1 MQSFAASAVL
11 ETPVS
16 REEPPR
22 PVFCACVPSFRV
34 DKLTGEPLLS
44 LI

>member
-11 ETPVS
+11 ETPIS
-16 REEPPR
+16 HEEPPSTG
-22 PVFCACVPSFRV
+22 FCACIPSFRV